1 MGKTKQKLQGGE
13 PALGGWIM
21 IGHPAIAEIMAGEG
35 FDWIAVDMEHTSTD
49 IRAFHEIA
57 LAMKGSDVDLLARL
71 HSCDPV
77 QAKLVLDAG
86 ANGIIVPSVN
96 TREEAQC
103 AVAMAKYPPQ
113 GVRGASLSRATDY
126 GRNFGPYVHAHN
138 DEVLV
143 IVMLEHIKVVENA
156 DGILSTPGISATF
169 IGPYDLS
176 ASMGLTGQLEHPKVL
191 DAQRMILDA
200 CKRHGV
206 PAGIHVVP
214 VSPEEVQRRIEQGFR
229 FIACAVDTE
238 FILFGCRKMLNG
250 IRTHA

>member
-1 MGKTKQKLQGGE
+1 
-13 PALGGWIM
+13 M